1 MWHKPSQIPLVSA
14 LLVDVQ
20 LAEVNK
26 LKPGSKITLMGTPEA
41 SPIKRRRTSKKNP
54 QAQL

>member
-14 LLVDVQ
+14 LFVDVQ